1 MFCIAVDGGSE
12 RGSRRAGL
20 PVGAC
25 HREKNRKGF
34 VSSFSKKNE
43 EEGRG
48 IFLLVL
54 VFVTGLSVVAM
65 QAVPVVVTPAAAVVG
80 VQEVEEQAAVD
91 VQQQAD
97 QNGGTIVA
105 VAAAPPLPPAAA
117 AAAAV
122 VAPPSPPVRP
132 LPPLQ
137 AAVGVIGTVTS
148 GVVPLLPRQIV
159 YPLAL
164 AKHEEVVASKETFL
178 DTLNKFHTTL
188 GTRLT

>member
-1 MFCIAVDGGSE
+1 M
-12 RGSRRAGL
+12 
-20 PVGAC
+20 
-25 HREKNRKGF
+25 
-34 VSSFSKKNE
+34 
-43 EEGRG
+43 
-48 IFLLVL
+48 
-54 VFVTGLSVVAM
+54 
-65 QAVPVVVTPAAAVVG
+65 
-80 VQEVEEQAAVD
+80 EEQAAGD

-105 VAAAPPLPPAAA
+105 VAAAAAPPLPPAATAAAAA

-122 VAPPSPPVRP
+122 VVAPPSPAVRP

-164 AKHEEVVASKETFL
+164 AKHEEVVASKELFL

>member
-1 MFCIAVDGGSE
+1 
-12 RGSRRAGL
+12 
-20 PVGAC
+20 
-25 HREKNRKGF
+25 
-34 VSSFSKKNE
+34 
-43 EEGRG
+43 
-48 IFLLVL
+48 L
-54 VFVTGLSVVAM
+54 VFVKGLSVVAM

-80 VQEVEEQAAVD
+80 VQEVEEQAAGD

-105 VAAAPPLPPAAA
+105 VAVAPPLPPAAA
-117 AAAAV
+117 GGGGGVV
-122 VAPPSPPVRP
+122 VAPPSPAVRP

-164 AKHEEVVASKETFL
+164 AKHEEVVASKELFL

>member
-1 MFCIAVDGGSE
+1 M
-12 RGSRRAGL
+12 
-20 PVGAC
+20 
-25 HREKNRKGF
+25 
-34 VSSFSKKNE
+34 
-43 EEGRG
+43 
-48 IFLLVL
+48 
-54 VFVTGLSVVAM
+54 
-65 QAVPVVVTPAAAVVG
+65 
-80 VQEVEEQAAVD
+80 EEQAAGD

-105 VAAAPPLPPAAA
+105 VAAAAAPPLPPAATAAA

-122 VAPPSPPVRP
+122 VVAPPSPAVRP

-164 AKHEEVVASKETFL
+164 AKHEEVVASKELFL

>member
-1 MFCIAVDGGSE
+1 VDGGSE
-12 RGSRRAGL
+12 GASRRAGWT
-20 PVGAC
+20 VGAC
-25 HREKNRKGF
+25 QRETNRKGF
-34 VSSFSKKNE
+34 VSSCEKKE
-43 EEGRG
+43 RGGGGGGRG
-48 IFLLVL
+48 IFYL
-54 VFVTGLSVVAM
+54 FWFFAKGLSVVAM

-80 VQEVEEQAAVD
+80 VQEVEEQAAGD

-117 AAAAV
+117 AAAAAV
-122 VAPPSPPVRP
+122 VAPPSPAVRP
-132 LPPLQ
+132 LPSLQ

-164 AKHEEVVASKETFL
+164 AKHEEVVASKELFF